1 MEHGE
6 LLKRQTVSYWKD
18 VRKDKTFNPRNSIQ
32 KQLSLN
38 QNIRRETLATMKT

>member
-6 LLKRQTVSYWKD
+6 LLKRQTVRYWKD

-32 KQLSLN
+32 IQTYQNLN
-38 QNIRRETLATMKT
+38 DRRNTLATTKK